1 MNKTVPKNRK
11 IVRKKK
17 AGFKICLLPVVIF
30 ASVLLLTVKLG
41 SVWEA
46 GTQSKTSSAY
56 RLDLSESISI
66 SQKQAVA
73 QTADSKISASM
84 DAPGGDFSSADLDYG
99 IPNPREFGIAPSFS
113 QSELDILQK
122 LAERREALDIHERGL
137 EQRVAM
143 LEAAETQIDNKIGKL
158 KQLQTSIKELLETY
172 NEQEQ
177 KKMADLVKIY
187 SNMKPKDAAR
197 IFNELEMPILISV
210 FKRMNAR
217 KSSAILAKMN
227 SKRAKELTTEIAEG
241 NKFPIDG
248 AIVDNFLQ

>member
-1 MNKTVPKNRK
+1 MNKTTSKNRK
-11 IVRKKK
+11 TVRGKKTSSN
-17 AGFKICLLPVVIF
+17 ICLLPAVIF
-30 ASVLLLTVKLG
+30 VAVLLLTVKLG

-46 GTQSKTSSAY
+46 GTQANTLSTHHFDFSK
-56 RLDLSESISI
+56 SISI

-73 QTADSKISASM
+73 QPVANKVSATM

-122 LAERREALDIHERGL
+122 LAERREALDAHERGL

-143 LEAAETQIDNKIGKL
+143 LEAAETQIDQKVMKL
-158 KQLQTSIKELLETY
+158 KQLQSSIKELLETY

-177 KKMADLVKIY
+177 KKMTDLVKIY

-248 AIVDNFLQ
+248 ISENNFLQ